1 MSEPT
6 VKQTEKMSKNQKA
19 EAAEQYIKQLL
30 TSYDD
35 LITGASTNTNTNP
48 NTNTDTNTNTNT
60 NTDTNKLQVQY
71 QELEYDLIDKDLDYD
86 EKHHQHLLKCLF
98 KTLKNMGIALIRQK
112 VIDHLE
118 VTVVTQ
124 DTYSRSWNISRTQQ
138 GSIEVCKR
146 LLVI

>member
-35 LITGASTNTNTNP
+35 LITGASTNTNPNTNP
-48 NTNTDTNTNTNT
+48 NTNTDT

-118 VTVVTQ
+118 VTVVKQ